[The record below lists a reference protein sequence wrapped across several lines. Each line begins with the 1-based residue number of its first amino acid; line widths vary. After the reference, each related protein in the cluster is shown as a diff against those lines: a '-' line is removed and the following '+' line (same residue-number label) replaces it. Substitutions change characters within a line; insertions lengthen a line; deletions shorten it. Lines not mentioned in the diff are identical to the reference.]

1 MAAQGLPGS
10 QEEQQDE
17 DGGHGWRLSR
27 GGGPGE
33 RQQGPVR
40 GPPPGLILGLRLAQ
54 NHSPEGGGRS
64 PATTPGPQMAAPA
77 GREEG
82 HPPGCT
88 RALQAQAGLGAIN
101 HPPPIA
107 GKQPGGLASAGPH
120 PSGPRRQMLG
130 EAGWEAL
137 QEGEAEQ
144 QIPGPRVASHTR
156 AQHNHRPLKA
166 TEPPH
171 TLVGGAGRRQ
181 GRGKTANGTLGC
193 QDIRGLRHQSLS
205 PNSTQGHQSALGT
218 PAASLPQ
225 GPLSSG

>member
-1 MAAQGLPGS
+1 MAVPGG
-10 QEEQQDE
+10 E
-17 DGGHGWRLSR
+17 
-27 GGGPGE
+27 PGE
-33 RQQGPVR
+33 RQWRPVR
-40 GPPPGLILGLRLAQ
+40 GLPPGLALGLRPAQ
-54 NHSPEGGGRS
+54 NHGLEGGGRS
-64 PATTPGPQMAAPA
+64 PATAPGPQMAAPA

-82 HPPGCT
+82 HPPGCA
-88 RALQAQAGLGAIN
+88 REPRAQAGLGAIN
-101 HPPPIA
+101 HPPPTA

-137 QEGEAEQ
+137 QEGEAKQ

-156 AQHNHRPLKA
+156 TQHNHGPLKA
-166 TEPPH
+166 TEPPR
-171 TLVGGAGRRQ
+171 TPSWGGWAGRRQ
-181 GRGKTANGTLGC
+181 GRGKTIANGTLEC

-205 PNSTQGHQSALGT
+205 PNSTQGHQSTLRT